1 MQISFPAQSVAPME
15 PVSVL
20 AEKTA
25 TNAAA
30 SSTIT
35 RQEVAAQYFN
45 PKITVDASSGIVLL
59 QYRAQNSDG
68 TVRLQIPSETVVDH
82 YKTYG
87 YNRSDVPETP
97 VQVKSSDTATSCD
110 PSVEPL
116 SETII
121 SPETPARAK
130 PFVAGAITRGSVLTS
145 FKQGITIETSG
156 LDIRDTHW

>member
-97 VQVKSSDTATSCD
+97 VQVKSSDTATSST
-110 PSVEPL
+110 PQVAAPVAEAPA
-116 SETII
+116 
-121 SPETPARAK
+121 PTPAPA
-130 PFVAGAITRGSVLTS
+130 PAPTVTAAPAPSL
-145 FKQGITIETSG
+145 SG
-156 LDIRDTHW
+156 VSSIA